1 VKAVQKGEIV
11 GAGPVGLSATL
22 AARAVLVMLLWAACF
37 PLINIGLADSPP
49 MFFATLRAG
58 VAGVVLLVAAQWL
71 RRPAIKGRAVW
82 VGIVVV
88 ALTATSL
95 GFFGMFYGGARVSP
109 GLATVITNTQPLM
122 AAVLAWWLLGEQLSA
137 LQRWGLVVGFAGIV
151 LIGVPGLS
159 DSDSELL
166 GILFILIGAAGIA
179 VSNVVL
185 KRIAHRVDILR
196 AMGWQLLIGAL
207 PLATLALATEDPNA
221 IDWTWTFI
229 LNLVI
234 LSVLGT
240 SAVFALWFALLRRA
254 SLSQLNVFTF
264 LTPIFGLIIGV
275 LWFTEKLSGL
285 TLAGITLSLV
295 GIYLVSRISGDAK
308 ANETRTNLETEHR
321 G

>member
-1 VKAVQKGEIV
+1 
-11 GAGPVGLSATL
+11 
-22 AARAVLVMLLWAACF
+22 
-37 PLINIGLADSPP
+37 

-196 AMGWQLLIGAL
+196 AMGWQLLIGTL
-207 PLATLALATEDPNA
+207 PLVTLALATEDPNA

-275 LWFTEKLSGL
+275 LWFAEKLSGL